1 MPSEKY
7 YLPLIHRSLISV
19 YPLFRIGG
27 FGLGNTLFPF
37 FRAFSSCL
45 RDGATLLYPH
55 QNQIQPRNFLREL
68 SINSLRNYS
77 NVYSHFNWATLSAFE
92 SALIFY
98 SKYWNDESM
107 ISSENNILFSGYK
120 NHFYDIIDFKSQIQ
134 KFIYF
139 SFPDIRKCRMDSV
152 AFHLRLGDFVLN
164 KKNISSEKVLDA
176 LKYFTRTKSLN
187 VRIYSDANYN
197 QIISFLRIDRLPKNV
212 TLSNSISPML
222 DIIEMSLASYICGNP
237 ESTFVEWSRFL
248 SSEIIN
254 QYSYALISKSDYYS
268 CRCSPI
274 SWDDFL

>member
-1 MPSEKY
+1 MPRQKY

-19 YPLFRIGG
+19 YPFFRIGG

-55 QNQIQPRNFLREL
+55 QNQIQPRNFLRDL

-77 NVYSHFNWATLSAFE
+77 NVYSHFNWATLPALE

-98 SKYWNDESM
+98 SRYWHNESM
-107 ISSENNILFSGYK
+107 ISSENNIIFSGYK

-139 SFPDIRKCRMDSV
+139 SFPEIKKSRMNVV
-152 AFHLRLGDFVLN
+152 AFHLRLGDFILN
-164 KKNISSEKVLDA
+164 KKNISSEKILES
-176 LKYFTRTKSLN
+176 LEYFTRTKSLT
-187 VRIYSDANYN
+187 VKIYSDANYN
-197 QIISFLRIDRLPKNV
+197 QIISFLNIDRLPENV
-212 TLSNSISPML
+212 FLSSSISPMV

-248 SSEIIN
+248 SSEIFN
-254 QYSYALISKSDYYS
+254 QNSYALISKSDYYS

-274 SWDDFL
+274 GWDVFL